1 MRPLLVVT
9 VAVLAF
15 LGVSSPAIA
24 AGRLVVSPRSGA
36 TEDGTAKLRV
46 RAGERATLTARLNGT
61 DISRDFGGT
70 RRGTRTLDASI
81 SHGLRHGRNV
91 LRVTVQR
98 PTGATRR
105 KTVRFTVPAS
115 VPLVGAGRD
124 ERAVAGKPMELDGR
138 VAGARGPVRWKVVDG
153 PRGRLAS
160 AAGRTADFTPTEPGT
175 YTLQL
180 EAGDVS
186 DTVEVDAGYG
196 PFVPIDTQATDP
208 TTNKPAIQ
216 VGDQY
221 YTPEN
226 LGGTQVLVLDRKTLA
241 RVEDNGWTTV
251 AQITQDLSEQNNAKL
266 VIAVQ
271 RGAMDQPMT
280 GAFTSIGVP
289 AAASTTADGPAF
301 SAVGIPGLAAGQA
314 NWMNGAPRGGNDLGV
329 LARMTGYLSLDS
341 YDNYG
346 YIPGLGQTD
355 FAYGAASG
363 SPCRQGDPG
372 GICANANN
380 VGYLVTVRDRF
391 TLADVTYLAGGAY
404 QFFNTNGRNLSAAQ
418 QTQQAVGMQNM
429 LQAVLAGD
437 VVTVQGISNTQSGE
451 GGSDR
456 PLVGAISADAMNAL
470 AQEIVGLGGT
480 RDTFNAAAA
489 AGATD
494 ELSHGQSYVLVG
506 WPHASPNNGAE
517 GTGAEAGFSQGE
529 PVALSGTLR
538 PDNSS
543 QYRPMAVSPSP
554 GVSNP
559 LDGIVLAP
567 PDATAWPL
575 KTGALRALAWLG
587 DTDPRLGP
595 DPRSAYWT
603 QDLDQSDTNS
613 IIEGLRDQTYPDDEN
628 FSSAQFKT
636 AKAELIQELRWVGNT
651 RSYLT
656 KLSEPFA
663 SNALDGWAGAQTIAD
678 QVYND
683 STASPNPVAMEW
695 LQFTQL
701 LLGFGGAPGQ
711 LVSRALQLGMWA
723 YGAASDGGPGF
734 AEVKTT
740 ADKVGT
746 AFVTQAKTAQATL
759 DNMGDVVVSDYAK
772 LKEVGTWGGCN
783 TSVTGC
789 PASLAYSAAD
799 RKQASAD
806 VYRAIEQQAWLNL
819 LPIGYPVFDLVPP
832 YQSGGA
838 PEDPAHYT
846 CNGDFTQP
854 FKGYPAAA
862 YTSLFQVWNPTTPDQ
877 SSFEMYA
884 LSVDAGSSGTPPK
897 PEVLTRLFTPLSP
910 SGDPRVGGLGMTM
923 TEFVRSTTPK
933 PWSKTSCN
941 WGD

>member
-1 MRPLLVVT
+1 
-9 VAVLAF
+9 
-15 LGVSSPAIA
+15 
-24 AGRLVVSPRSGA
+24 
-36 TEDGTAKLRV
+36 
-46 RAGERATLTARLNGT
+46 
-61 DISRDFGGT
+61 
-70 RRGTRTLDASI
+70 
-81 SHGLRHGRNV
+81 
-91 LRVTVQR
+91 
-98 PTGATRR
+98 
-105 KTVRFTVPAS
+105 
-115 VPLVGAGRD
+115 
-124 ERAVAGKPMELDGR
+124 
-138 VAGARGPVRWKVVDG
+138 
-153 PRGRLAS
+153 
-160 AAGRTADFTPTEPGT
+160 
-175 YTLQL
+175 
-180 EAGDVS
+180 
-186 DTVEVDAGYG
+186 
-196 PFVPIDTQATDP
+196 
-208 TTNKPAIQ
+208 
-216 VGDQY
+216 
-221 YTPEN
+221 
-226 LGGTQVLVLDRKTLA
+226 
-241 RVEDNGWTTV
+241 
-251 AQITQDLSEQNNAKL
+251 
-266 VIAVQ
+266 
-271 RGAMDQPMT
+271 
-280 GAFTSIGVP
+280 
-289 AAASTTADGPAF
+289 
-301 SAVGIPGLAAGQA
+301 
-314 NWMNGAPRGGNDLGV
+314 
-329 LARMTGYLSLDS
+329 
-341 YDNYG
+341 
-346 YIPGLGQTD
+346 
-355 FAYGAASG
+355 
-363 SPCRQGDPG
+363 
-372 GICANANN
+372 
-380 VGYLVTVRDRF
+380 
-391 TLADVTYLAGGAY
+391 
-404 QFFNTNGRNLSAAQ
+404 
-418 QTQQAVGMQNM
+418 M
-429 LQAVLAGD
+429 LQAVLPGD

-451 GGSDR
+451 GGLDR

-470 AQEIVGLGGT
+470 TQEIVGLGGT

-489 AGATD
+489 GATD
-494 ELSHGQSYVLVG
+494 QLSHGQAYVLVG

-575 KTGALRALAWLG
+575 KGGALRALAWLG

-613 IIEGLRDQTYPDDEN
+613 IIEGLRDQTYPDDES
-628 FSSAQFKT
+628 FSSAQFNT

-734 AEVKTT
+734 AQVKTT

-862 YTSLFQVWNPTTPDQ
+862 YTSLFQVWNPTSPDG

-897 PEVLTRLFTPLSP
+897 PGVLTRLFTPLSP

>member
-1 MRPLLVVT
+1 MRPLLVVIVT
-9 VAVLAF
+9 VLAF
-15 LGVSSPAIA
+15 LGVSTPAIA
-24 AGRLVVSPRSGA
+24 AGRLVVSPRNGA
-36 TEDGTAKLRV
+36 TEDGTAHLRV
-46 RAGERATLTARLNGT
+46 RAGERATLTARLNGR
-61 DISRDFGGT
+61 DISKDFGDT
-70 RRGTRTLDASI
+70 RRGVRTLDASI

-91 LRVTVQR
+91 LRVTAQR
-98 PTGATRR
+98 PSGATLGGRPCASR
-105 KTVRFTVPAS
+105 CPRACRSWAPGATSARSPAS
-115 VPLVGAGRD
+115 RWSSTVAWPGLAGRC
-124 ERAVAGKPMELDGR
+124 VGR
-138 VAGARGPVRWKVVDG
+138 SST
-153 PRGRLAS
+153 GR
-160 AAGRTADFTPTEPGT
+160 AAGSHRPRAARRISRRPSPGRTRCS
-175 YTLQL
+175 L
-180 EAGDVS
+180 EAGDAS
-186 DTVEVDAGYG
+186 DTVEVDAGSG

-208 TTNKPAIQ
+208 TTNRPAIQ
-216 VGDQY
+216 VGEEY

-251 AQITQDLSEQNNAKL
+251 AQVKQDLTEQNNAKL

-289 AAASTTADGPAF
+289 AAASTTAAGPAF

-329 LARMTGYLSLDS
+329 RAQMTGYLSLDS

-372 GICANANN
+372 GICGNANN
-380 VGYLVTVRDRF
+380 IGYLVTVRDRF
-391 TLADVTYLAGGAY
+391 TLADVTYLPGGAY
-404 QFFNTNGRNLSAAQ
+404 QFFSTNGRNLSAAQ
-418 QTQQAVGMQNM
+418 TQQAVGMQSM
-429 LQAVLAGD
+429 LQAVLPGD

-451 GGSDR
+451 GGLDR

-470 AQEIVGLGGT
+470 TQEIVGLGGT

-489 AGATD
+489 GATD
-494 ELSHGQSYVLVG
+494 QLSHGQAYVLVG

-575 KTGALRALAWLG
+575 KGGALRALAWLG

-613 IIEGLRDQTYPDDEN
+613 IIEGLRDQTYPDDES
-628 FSSAQFKT
+628 FSSAQFNT

-734 AEVKTT
+734 AQVKTT

-862 YTSLFQVWNPTTPDQ
+862 YTSLFQVWNPTSPDG

-897 PEVLTRLFTPLSP
+897 PGVLTRLFTPLSP

>member
-1 MRPLLVVT
+1 MRPLLVVIVT
-9 VAVLAF
+9 VLAF
-15 LGVSSPAIA
+15 LGVSTPAIA
-24 AGRLVVSPRSGA
+24 AGRLVVSPRNGA
-36 TEDGTAKLRV
+36 TEDGTAHLRV
-46 RAGERATLTARLNGT
+46 RAGERATLTARLNGR
-61 DISRDFGGT
+61 DISKDFGDT
-70 RRGTRTLDASI
+70 RRGVRTLDASI

-91 LRVTVQR
+91 LRVTAQR
-98 PTGATRR
+98 PSGATRR

-124 ERAVAGKPMELDGR
+124 ERAVAGKPVELDRR

-160 AAGRTADFTPTEPGT
+160 AAGRRADFTPTEPGT

-180 EAGDVS
+180 EAGDAS
-186 DTVEVDAGYG
+186 DTVEVDAGSG

-216 VGDQY
+216 VGEEY

-251 AQITQDLSEQNNAKL
+251 AQVKQDLTEQNNAKL

-289 AAASTTADGPAF
+289 AAASTTAAGPAF

-329 LARMTGYLSLDS
+329 RAQMTGYLSLDS

-372 GICANANN
+372 GICGNANN
-380 VGYLVTVRDRF
+380 IGYLVTVRDRF
-391 TLADVTYLAGGAY
+391 TLADVTYLPGGAY
-404 QFFNTNGRNLSAAQ
+404 QFFSTNGRNLSAAQ
-418 QTQQAVGMQNM
+418 TQQAVGMQSM
-429 LQAVLAGD
+429 LQAVLPGD

-451 GGSDR
+451 GGLDR

-470 AQEIVGLGGT
+470 TQEIVGLGGT

-489 AGATD
+489 GATD
-494 ELSHGQSYVLVG
+494 QLSHGQAYVLVG

-575 KTGALRALAWLG
+575 KGGALRALAWLG

-613 IIEGLRDQTYPDDEN
+613 IIEGLRDQTYPDDES
-628 FSSAQFKT
+628 FSSAQFNT

-734 AEVKTT
+734 AQVKTT

-862 YTSLFQVWNPTTPDQ
+862 YTSLFQVWNPTSPDG

-897 PEVLTRLFTPLSP
+897 PGVLTRLFTPLSP